1 MGVMKTN
8 TKLTRVRPVDIEKLF
23 LFGALVVTLAAGCAT
38 RTAGV
43 KAGPIRAAAEL
54 TGKGG
59 PAEGRVTLRH
69 LENFQLCA
77 ERNPDALPGLSRVE
91 IEVGIDPAG
100 RVLSSRVTTT
110 APKSD
115 GLAACVARVLTWI
128 EFERAAGTYRHYQ
141 LGLAKDADGRVLVDL
156 TDLDAPADKRP
167 AQVESAMSGLHLKAF
182 APLTGTALPPSGQP
196 GASTGVSDRH

>member
-1 MGVMKTN
+1 MMKTN
-8 TKLTRVRPVDIEKLF
+8 KHRVPKSPDRALMLCLI
-23 LFGALVVTLAAGCAT
+23 GALTVIMAAGCAT
-38 RTAGV
+38 QTAGV

-100 RVLSSRVTTT
+100 RVLSSRVTAT

-115 GLAACVARVLTWI
+115 GLAACVERALTWI
-128 EFERAAGTYRHYQ
+128 AFEREAGTYRHYQ
-141 LGLAKDADGRVLVDL
+141 LGLAKDPAGRVLVDL
-156 TDLDAPADKRP
+156 TDLDAPADKRS
-167 AQVESAMSGLHLKAF
+167 ASAESATSGMPSELAG
-182 APLTGTALPPSGQP
+182 ALTGVA
-196 GASTGVSDRH
+196 DRH

>member
-8 TKLTRVRPVDIEKLF
+8 PMSTRVRPVHLEKLF

-38 RTAGV
+38 QTAGG

-77 ERNPDALPGLSRVE
+77 ERNPDALPDLSRLE

-100 RVLSSRVTTT
+100 RVLWSRVTAT
-110 APKSD
+110 APKSE
-115 GLAACVARVLTWI
+115 GLAACVERALTWI
-128 EFERAAGTYRHYQ
+128 AFEREAGTYRHYQ
-141 LGLAKDADGRVLVDL
+141 LGLAKDSAGRVLVDL
-156 TDLDAPADKRP
+156 IDLNAPDGKQNRP
-167 AQVESAMSGLHLKAF
+167 AEARLSGIPSELA
-182 APLTGTALPPSGQP
+182 GALN
-196 GASTGVSDRH
+196 GVVDRD

>member
-1 MGVMKTN
+1 MGVMKKN
-8 TKLTRVRPVDIEKLF
+8 TKLTRVRPVRLEKLF

-38 RTAGV
+38 QTAGG

-77 ERNPDALPGLSRVE
+77 ERNPDALPGLSRLE

-100 RVLSSRVTTT
+100 RVLSSRVTAA

-115 GLAACVARVLTWI
+115 GLADCVERALTWI
-128 EFERAAGTYRHYQ
+128 AFEREAGIYRHYQ
-141 LGLAKDADGRVLVDL
+141 LGLAKDTAGRVLVDL

-167 AQVESAMSGLHLKAF
+167 AQAESPTSGMPQELA
-182 APLTGTALPPSGQP
+182 GALN
-196 GASTGVSDRH
+196 GATDRH